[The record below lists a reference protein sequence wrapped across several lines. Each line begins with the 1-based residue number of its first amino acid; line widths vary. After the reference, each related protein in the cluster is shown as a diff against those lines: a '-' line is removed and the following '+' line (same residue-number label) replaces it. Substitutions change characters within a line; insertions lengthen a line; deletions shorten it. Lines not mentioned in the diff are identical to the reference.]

1 MMGNYQVRFL
11 GEGDHG
17 DISLLPD
24 AILSKVRDILPEEAF
39 KKFEASLPDKPD
51 EVLISC
57 QNVVISHQEALKLE
71 NDVSTFIEL
80 AEKTCDTKVIFSGEI
95 RTILPELER
104 IVEERQDDEKFAERL
119 KASGHR
125 VAFEIFNSHV
135 DDLKDAQIRGHGY
148 GHEL

>member
-80 AEKTCDTKVIFSGEI
+80 AEKTCESRVIFSGEI
-95 RTILPELER
+95 RAILPVLEK

-119 KASGHR
+119 KASGR
-125 VAFEIFNSHV
+125 RIAVEIFNSHA
-135 DDLKDAQIRGHGY
+135 DDLKDAQSRSHGF
-148 GHEL
+148 EL

>member
-1 MMGNYQVRFL
+1 MM
-11 GEGDHG
+11 
-17 DISLLPD
+17 
-24 AILSKVRDILPEEAF
+24 A
-39 KKFEASLPDKPD
+39 
-51 EVLISC
+51 SC
-57 QNVVISHQEALKLE
+57 QAVITYHQETLKLE

-80 AEKTCDTKVIFSGEI
+80 AEKTCESRVIFSGEI
-95 RTILPELER
+95 RTILPVLER
-104 IVEERQDDEKFAERL
+104 IVEERQDDEQFAEKL